1 MVGGTIAVVF
11 FVFAVVAGIVTWFFV
26 LAQDSRLVAEEES
39 SRQNTLLLKEIAAHS
54 RTDAALQKAKESA
67 EAANQA
73 KSRYVVGLSH
83 ELRTPL
89 NAVLGYAQILERDE
103 AMPAGRKSSI
113 QTIRRSAEH
122 LSGLIDGLLDISR
135 IEAGRLQVYSNEIN
149 IHDFLDQIVDMFRL
163 QAEARGLEF
172 RHRRSAGL
180 PQFVR
185 TDEKRL
191 RQILVNL
198 LSNAIKFT
206 DSGFVDFEVGYRMQ
220 VATFRISDSG
230 HGIPQDELKR
240 IFEPFVRGEAE
251 RNRLSPG
258 IGLGLTITKLLTET
272 LGGEI
277 TVTSELG
284 QGSTFQAR
292 LMLARVERATAAIG
306 NDRKITGYV
315 GSRRTIMVVDDN
327 VEHRE
332 MMREL
337 LSPLDFTVLTA
348 VDGPDCLTLTEAIRP
363 DLFFIDILMPGM
375 SGWDV
380 VQRLRAKGQAA
391 PILMLSANV
400 GDGAG
405 KPDTE
410 AGHNDSLA
418 KPFSIN
424 QLLDKIAAHLDLEWV
439 REEPV
444 RKVRANKPKVQS
456 PGTDHLRELLNLGQI
471 GHVRGI
477 DAKLKELETEPANAP
492 LVEMLRA
499 RIEAFDLDGYRDVL
513 ESVSEHD

>member
-1 MVGGTIAVVF
+1 
-11 FVFAVVAGIVTWFFV
+11 
-26 LAQDSRLVAEEES
+26 
-39 SRQNTLLLKEIAAHS
+39 
-54 RTDAALQKAKESA
+54 
-67 EAANQA
+67 
-73 KSRYVVGLSH
+73 
-83 ELRTPL
+83 
-89 NAVLGYAQILERDE
+89 
-103 AMPAGRKSSI
+103 
-113 QTIRRSAEH
+113 
-122 LSGLIDGLLDISR
+122 
-135 IEAGRLQVYSNEIN
+135 
-149 IHDFLDQIVDMFRL
+149 MFRL

-206 DSGFVDFEVGYRMQ
+206 DAGHVEFEVGYRLQ

-230 HGIPQDELKR
+230 HGIPEEELKR

-251 RNRLSPG
+251 RTLLSPG

-277 TVTSELG
+277 TVESTPG

-292 LMLARVERATAAIG
+292 LMLARVERAGGVASL
-306 NDRKITGYV
+306 DRRVTGYV
-315 GSRRTIMVVDDN
+315 GPRRTIMVVDDN
-327 VEHRE
+327 LEHRE

-363 DLFFIDILMPGM
+363 DLFFLDIRMPGM

-380 VQRLRAKGQAA
+380 VERLRARGHAA
-391 PILMLSANV
+391 PIVMLSANV
-400 GDGAG
+400 GDAAG
-405 KPDTE
+405 RPDGE
-410 AGHNDSLA
+410 AQHNDALA

-424 QLLDKIAAHLDLEWV
+424 QLLDRIAAHLDLEWV
-439 REEPV
+439 RDEPGSRPGERHRPRV
-444 RKVRANKPKVQS
+444 RS
-456 PGTDHLRELLNLGQI
+456 PGLDHVRELMNLGQI

-477 DAKLKELETEPANAP
+477 DAKLRELESEPANAP

-513 ESVSEHD
+513 ESVSEHE